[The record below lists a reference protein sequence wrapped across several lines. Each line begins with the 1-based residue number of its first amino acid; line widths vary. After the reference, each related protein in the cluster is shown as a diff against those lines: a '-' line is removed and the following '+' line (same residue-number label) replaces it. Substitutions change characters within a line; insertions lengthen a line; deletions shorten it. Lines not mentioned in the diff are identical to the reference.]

1 MSENPSF
8 RPATP
13 QRWVLWPVQTYLS
26 LDLAWRNRLRLE
38 RRDLE
43 VLRDLPRG
51 AGTILASNHAD
62 ETDFKACLELSR
74 RCNRRFLYMMNREAF
89 DEGRGIAGWWLQR
102 LGAFSVER
110 GGRNDQAKRSAIE
123 VVKRGQEVLVVFPEG
138 EIYYLNDLVQ
148 PLKSGVVEIGMQA
161 VVEARR
167 IQPDWTAYLV
177 PMALKYHYRRP
188 IGPILERRTRLL
200 EQRLFQ
206 RISGGSLPRRLVL
219 IVAELLSRQEMI
231 HRLKPDPDRLAEM
244 SERVQEVR
252 QAVLA
257 QMDVQYPGPTVHS
270 RAGTMDRT
278 WRLSSFLR
286 NLLRQGKK
294 YSDQSRRDSA
304 TTWQRSS
311 GSPRW
316 GVGSRTTSTWTRLRS
331 GSRRWFSSWSVRSTV
346 PSGHTN
352 WPIGTFSFASAIP
365 SIWGASSRATF
376 RIRGRSA
383 AGSLNNSG
391 A

>member
-13 QRWVLWPVQTYLS
+13 QRWVLWPVHTYLR

-51 AGTILASNHAD
+51 AGIILASNHAD

-74 RCNRRFLYMMNREAF
+74 RCNRRFLCMMNREAF

-110 GGRNDQAKRSAIE
+110 GGRNDRAKRSAIE

-148 PLKSGVVEIGMQA
+148 PLKSGVVDIGMQA

-177 PMALKYHYRRP
+177 PMALKYRYRRP
-188 IGPILERRTRLL
+188 IGPIVGAADPIVGAASLSAHLGWLAAAAIGSHR
-200 EQRLFQ
+200 
-206 RISGGSLPRRLVL
+206 GGTLV
-219 IVAELLSRQEMI
+219 S
-231 HRLKPDPDRLAEM
+231 PGDDPS
-244 SERVQEVR
+244 SEAR
-252 QAVLA
+252 
-257 QMDVQYPGPTVHS
+257 P
-270 RAGTMDRT
+270 
-278 WRLSSFLR
+278 
-286 NLLRQGKK
+286 
-294 YSDQSRRDSA
+294 
-304 TTWQRSS
+304 
-311 GSPRW
+311 
-316 GVGSRTTSTWTRLRS
+316 
-331 GSRRWFSSWSVRSTV
+331 
-346 PSGHTN
+346 
-352 WPIGTFSFASAIP
+352 
-365 SIWGASSRATF
+365 
-376 RIRGRSA
+376 
-383 AGSLNNSG
+383 
-391 A
+391 

>member
-13 QRWVLWPVQTYLS
+13 QRWVLWPVHSYVS
-26 LDLAWRNRLRLE
+26 LKLAWRNRLRLE
-38 RRDLE
+38 RRNLE

-51 AGTILASNHAD
+51 AGIILASNHAD

-89 DEGRGIAGWWLQR
+89 DEGRGIAGWWLRR

-148 PLKSGVVEIGMQA
+148 PLKSGVVDIGMQA

-177 PMALKYHYRRP
+177 PMALKYRYRRP

-200 EQRLFQ
+200 EQRLFR
-206 RISGGSLPRRLVL
+206 RITGGTLPRRLVL

-270 RAGTMDRT
+270 QAGTMDRT
-278 WRLSSFLR
+278 LRLSSFLR
-286 NLLRQGKK
+286 NLLRQVKK
-294 YSDQSRRDSA
+294 YSDQSHAQIPRRP
-304 TTWQRSS
+304 
-311 GSPRW
+311 GSIEADRPD
-316 GVGSRTTSTWTRLRS
+316 GELAAALRQP
-331 GSRRWFSSWSVRSTV
+331 GPV
-346 PSGHTN
+346 
-352 WPIGTFSFASAIP
+352 
-365 SIWGASSRATF
+365 
-376 RIRGRSA
+376 
-383 AGSLNNSG
+383 SG
-391 A
+391 AARGDGSQAGA